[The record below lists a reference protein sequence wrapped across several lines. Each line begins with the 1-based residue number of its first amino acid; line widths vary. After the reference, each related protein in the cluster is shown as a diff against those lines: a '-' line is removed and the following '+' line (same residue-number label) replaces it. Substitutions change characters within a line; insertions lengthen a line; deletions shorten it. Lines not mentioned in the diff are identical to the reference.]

1 MLLTAVLML
10 SVAPTSFAA
19 KKGQGTVYG
28 LDGTIFCWLYATDTI
43 PEGVTIKDA
52 VADIHMYQGSRMGN
66 EPEYPEEKSLTSRS
80 PSSPATKA

>member
-1 MLLTAVLML
+1 MNRYHRPIKWIALLLTTVLML

-43 PEGVTIKDA
+43 PEGVEVIE
-52 VADIHMYQGSRMGN
+52 QG
-66 EPEYPEEKSLTSRS
+66 
-80 PSSPATKA
+80 